1 MRLPGG
7 RLMRVS
13 GRSMQPAL
21 KAGDLIFVDTRALV
35 KRLPKRGE
43 VIAAQLPSG
52 NRWIIKRLAG
62 LPKDCLTV
70 DGKSFQLKEDDYF
83 LLGDSSIESTDSRSF
98 GPVGRKAL
106 LGVVTQR
113 VWPFSRIATECSAGP
128 ALSENS

>member
-7 RLMRVS
+7 RLMRVY
-13 GRSMQPAL
+13 GCSMQPAL
-21 KAGDLIFVDTRALV
+21 SAGDLVFVNTRALA

-52 NRWIIKRLAG
+52 NRWIIKRLVG
-62 LPKDCLTV
+62 LPNDRLTI
-70 DGKSFQLKEDDYF
+70 DGKSYQLKEDEYF

-106 LGVVTQR
+106 LGVVSRR
-113 VWPFSRIATECSAGP
+113 VWPFSRITTECSAKP
-128 ALSENS
+128 ALS